1 MTHKIGFIGLGAM
14 GLPMLENLARQAN
27 FDLRAFDTSDTPFA
41 RLAEHP
47 EWGKSLTRADAMN
60 DMADRDIVILMLP
73 NSAITNRVVLGSD
86 GTKGLADILSDGSK
100 IIDMGSSDPLETRK
114 LNTTLEARGIYL
126 VDAPV
131 SGAVARAATGKL
143 AIMFGGN
150 DDALGDVRPVLETM
164 GSDLFAVGLTG
175 DAHAMKA
182 LNNYVYA
189 AGLLAMSEALCIA
202 EQQGLSLDHF
212 VDVLNA
218 SSGRNVA
225 TDTKAK
231 QFILP
236 ETYDAGF
243 LMRLQAKDLRIADM
257 LGRDAGVP
265 ATLLDLCT
273 SRWKEAE
280 AAQPDADNTAIHKY
294 IKTLAAESRTK
305 EEKSA

>member
-1 MTHKIGFIGLGAM
+1 MTRKIGFIGLGAM
-14 GLPMLENLARQAN
+14 GLPMLENLARQAS
-27 FDLRAFDTSDTPFA
+27 FDLKAFDTSEAPFD
-41 RLAEHP
+41 RLSQHP
-47 EWGKSLTRADAMN
+47 EWGRSLHRAAAMT
-60 DMADRDIVILMLP
+60 DLADRDIVILMLP
-73 NSAITNRVVLGSD
+73 NSAITNRVVLGD
-86 GTKGLADILSDGSK
+86 DTGQGLADILGQGAK

-114 LNTTLEARGIYL
+114 LNTTLEARGIHL

-143 AIMFGGN
+143 AIMFGGS
-150 DDALGDVRPVLETM
+150 DAALGDVRPVLETM

-202 EQQGLSLDHF
+202 EAQGLSLEHF

-225 TDTKAK
+225 TETKAR

-257 LGRDAGVP
+257 LGHDAGVP

-273 SRWKEAE
+273 ARWKEAE
-280 AAQPDADNTAIHKY
+280 AALPDADNTAIHRY
-294 IKTLAAESRTK
+294 IKSRAAERRER
-305 EEKSA
+305 EEKTA

>member
-1 MTHKIGFIGLGAM
+1 MTRKIGFVGLGAM
-14 GLPMLENLARQAN
+14 GLPMLENLARQAA
-27 FDLRAFDTSDTPFA
+27 FDLLAFDTSDAPFA
-41 RLAEHP
+41 RLATHP
-47 EWGKSLTRADAMN
+47 EWDRSLRRAATLSELS
-60 DMADRDIVILMLP
+60 DRDIVILMLP
-73 NSAITNRVVLGSD
+73 NSAITNRVVLGND
-86 GTKGLADILSDGSK
+86 GAEGLADILTVGSK
-100 IIDMGSSDPLETRK
+100 IIDMGSSDPLQTRS
-114 LNTTLEARGIYL
+114 LNATLEARGIWL
-126 VDAPV
+126 IDAPV
-131 SGAVARAATGKL
+131 SGAVARAASGKL

-150 DDALGDVRPVLETM
+150 DAALDDVRSVLETM

-202 EQQGLSLDHF
+202 EAQGLSLPHF

-225 TDTKAK
+225 TETKAR

-243 LMRLQAKDLRIADM
+243 RMYLQAKDLRIADM
-257 LGRDAGVP
+257 LGRDAEVP

-273 SRWKEAE
+273 ARWQEAE
-280 AAQPDADNTAIHKY
+280 AALPNADNTAIHKF
-294 IKTLAAESRTK
+294 IKTLASEGRAL
-305 EEKSA
+305 EEKTA